1 MWCIAPLQLITLPI
15 FKHAGLEYKSEQDTN
30 KISLGITTKTTE
42 GKIIVNSV
50 QRNTAAYR
58 GGINAGDQLIAISG
72 DSISTLEGAF
82 DGFTMDEIILLDII
96 RDGITKQ
103 LEITLSY
110 NPDQK
115 ISLTPQVKS
124 EKKANKARAKMVNER
139 INY

>member
-1 MWCIAPLQLITLPI
+1 M
-15 FKHAGLEYKSEQDTN
+15 
-30 KISLGITTKTTE
+30 
-42 GKIIVNSV
+42 NSV

-124 EKKANKARAKMVNER
+124 EKKANKARAKWLMKE
-139 INY
+139 